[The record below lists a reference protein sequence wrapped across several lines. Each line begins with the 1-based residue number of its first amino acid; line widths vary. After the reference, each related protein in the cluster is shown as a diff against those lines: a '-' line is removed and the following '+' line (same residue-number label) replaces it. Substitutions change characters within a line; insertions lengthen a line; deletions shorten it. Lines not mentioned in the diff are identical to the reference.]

1 MDTLSRLEI
10 ETVLASRL
18 PNCVI
23 TCTISADNTLSI
35 DVTGPERDQFTAVNI
50 DRTQYHGEVG
60 INRLAREILEEMVFS
75 RKLSGRSDSR
85 RAGQMLKAYMSGD

>member
-23 TCTISADNTLSI
+23 TCTISADSTLSI

-50 DRTQYHGEVG
+50 DRTQYHGESG
-60 INRLAREILEEMVFS
+60 INRLAREILQEMVLSRRTSWLDVS
-75 RKLSGRSDSR
+75 RKTG
-85 RAGQMLKAYMSGD
+85 